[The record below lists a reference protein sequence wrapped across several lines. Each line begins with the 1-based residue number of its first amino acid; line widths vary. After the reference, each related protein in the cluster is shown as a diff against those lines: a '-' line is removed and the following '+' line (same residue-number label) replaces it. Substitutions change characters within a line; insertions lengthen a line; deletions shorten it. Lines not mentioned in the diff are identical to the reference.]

1 MKKRVLSLILCGV
14 LLFSSLPLTPFGDWY
29 AIEAAAVDTGE
40 LEKVFAQVPPKDQ
53 WEQYVDTALLSAYY
67 TTALAILRNP
77 DNFSQEE
84 IDGCASSL
92 RSAIDGLKLHTQDIF
107 LSADTLSVAVGK
119 SATLKA
125 TLNPENAG
133 DPVTWTSGNSKVV
146 SVEKNSDLE
155 VLLTVHSYAANGV
168 VITAS
173 SNGHKATCTVKT
185 LNPLASVKLSNSSIS
200 LYKGQSKTLLAQP
213 VGTDSSA
220 LPTGDV
226 FYAWNTSNPAI
237 ATVSDSGA
245 VTAVAPGT
253 CKVSV
258 TASDGEG
265 KSYTASCT
273 VTVNE
278 TVHITTL
285 TPITVTTDGNL
296 YMTVNQ
302 TETFRV
308 TVLPTNASV
317 KTLTWKSADSS
328 IVAVSDA
335 KVSGSTASAL
345 LTAKAP
351 GKVKITYSATDGS
364 GKSGSF
370 TVVVRPLVSAL
381 SFAESVKVLT
391 LTSSGERLTIN
402 VTPEDAGNQVVQ
414 FTSSD
419 PTVCDVDKDGVLY
432 PKAKGVC
439 TVTAVTTDGTDISTS
454 CTVRV
459 AAKAATVL
467 LNKSAVTVD
476 TGKTYALTATVTDV
490 DGAVYNDVKWTSGDT
505 KIATVDSKG
514 VVTGK
519 YPGKVV
525 IKATALDGSAKN
537 ATCVVTVN
545 QPVES
550 VSLPLEETVSVGG
563 TVTITPTIKPAY
575 ASNTAVT
582 WSSSDESI
590 ATVSTAGVVTGKKI
604 GTVRITCRTEDGG
617 LTASCAVSVVIAAE
631 GITLNKETLI
641 LPAGYT
647 YRLTATVK
655 PESATNKTV
664 EWSSSDRSVATV
676 DANGLISGVAGGKCT
691 ITARSVSGNYTA
703 SCAVTVTQD
712 ASGVTLDKTS
722 AGMYVGQVMSL
733 TATVLPLTATNRNV
747 SWSSSNKSIVTVTQQ
762 GKLTALSKGTA
773 IITAKTENGGH
784 TATCAITVTDKIP
797 VTGLELET
805 GSLEVF
811 KGEKTAILATVLPAN
826 ASEKGITWTTS
837 NKSIATVNAAGVITA
852 VATGDAVITA
862 TTVDGNFRQQC
873 KITVVQPVSGITL
886 DQSNVK
892 IARGKSKTL
901 KATIAPADA
910 TNKKIEWIS
919 SDPSV
924 VTVTSS
930 GVVTAKGEGNATVT
944 ATTLDGGYSATCN
957 FNVYVA
963 VSGVKINAETIKL
976 PKGEKRIITATVLPT
991 DAANKEVTWESSNT
1005 KIVTVNEVGQLT
1017 GKTKGTAKITAT
1029 TKDGAFTASCIVEVV
1044 QLATAVKTDFTSI
1057 TIDAGKSKTL
1067 TASVYPSTASD
1078 TSLKWKSS
1086 NTKVVKVSSA
1096 GVITGVAA
1104 GTATITITS
1113 GDGAASVYCKVTVEQ
1128 PATGISIPEKASV
1141 GIGKKV
1147 TLKATLQPANAT
1159 NKNVSWKSS
1168 DTSIVKV
1175 SSAGVISGVKAGKAT
1190 ITATTMDGKYKDTC
1204 TVTVYVPVSS
1214 VKLNKTSTTLKMGS
1228 TTTLVPTFTPSNAT
1242 IKTVTWTSSNYDV
1255 ATVDAGGKVTPK
1267 SVGYAVITATTK
1279 DGGLKATCKVNVV
1292 NPVKSISLNKTG
1304 IRIDPKV
1311 TYTLKATI
1319 SPANATDKRVIWTS
1333 SNTKVA
1339 KVSSTGVVTGV
1350 AVGSAVIT
1358 AQSTDGG
1365 FKATCK
1371 VVVANK
1377 VKSVSL
1383 SRTTAKLYLGKS
1395 FTLTATITPSNAT
1408 NKNLTWTSSN
1418 TKVAKVSSKGVV
1430 SAVAPGNV
1438 TITVKTADGG
1448 YTAQCVVAVKRP
1460 AQSITLNKST
1470 LTLNS
1475 NKTYTLQP
1483 TILPANTTDKTV
1495 KWTTSNA
1502 KVLKV
1507 SAKGVVTPVGKGTA
1521 TVTATTE
1528 NGLTASC
1535 KITVN
1540 QVVTGVSVTAS
1551 ASVYTGSKVT
1561 LKASVVPS
1569 NANNTKVTWSTSDSK
1584 IATVDAKG
1592 VVTGVK
1598 AGKATVTVKTADGG
1612 YTAKCTVT
1620 VKQHVTSIKLDK
1632 TNVSIARGEQTKLTV
1647 TYLPSD
1653 ATTKTCTFASSDSS
1667 VISVDSAGNIKALA
1681 VGTAVVTATSKDGA
1695 KTAKC
1700 TFTVVEPAKSI
1711 SLDKTAI
1718 TMYNGKA
1725 FQLKATVLPE
1735 NATDK
1740 TILWQSGDKNVATVS
1755 SDGLVQ
1761 ARGKGTTYITAKMK
1775 SNTSLIAVCKV
1786 TVYLGVEDIATDQE
1800 EYSLYEGEELTIKAG
1815 VVPADAQNPTLL
1827 WQSSDENIVSVDEN
1841 GKITAK
1847 TLGSAEITVTSEDN
1861 SSVSKKLKINVLRAV
1876 TGVTL
1881 DTVQK
1886 TVNNGDSFT
1895 LKATVAPESA
1905 SHKTVTWESSDEA
1918 VATVASDGT
1927 VTAVAGGEAVITA
1940 RAENG
1945 MSAECQVK
1953 VIQRATKVV
1962 FPEDSYVMS
1971 LDGSLAL
1978 VTEVL
1983 PENTVDKSL
1992 VWKVSDSD
2000 KASVDQNG
2008 LVTAKNTGEVT
2019 VTAESVSGTA
2029 SAAVK
2034 ITIIKTAEKINI
2046 KGAPE
2051 SIWVGS
2057 SAALTA
2063 EVLPENTTD
2072 KSVTWSVS
2080 DPALAS
2086 VSEKGVV
2093 KALASGKVTVTA
2105 MAVGGLVSAS
2115 VEIELRQG
2123 AQEITLTPESKSLN
2137 VGASVTLTPTVLPMN
2152 AYDKS
2157 VSWSSSDD
2165 RIASVDENGT
2175 VTSHKTGTVTIT
2187 ATSKAQKSVS
2197 GVCTVKVYKLA
2208 EKVTLNSSSVT
2219 MKKGGTYK
2227 LSAVVSPEDTTDK
2240 TVSWSSSDSKIV
2252 TVDASGKLTA
2262 VSGGVATVTAQSVT
2276 EGIYA
2281 QCKVTVDVKS
2291 ESVTLSQ
2298 TSAAIYAGETLKLTA
2313 KLLPADTLDQTL
2325 IWTSSDEGVAAVE
2338 NGVVSAKT
2346 AGTVTVS
2353 AKTVDT
2359 GISAQCQI
2367 TVKQHV
2373 ESVSM
2378 SQDSLDLYLGK
2389 PVLLKAD
2396 ISPANATDK
2405 TLIWQTSDSLVA
2417 TVKNGVVTPVRRG
2430 SAVISA
2436 RSADGD
2442 HFAFCVVNVLQGLES
2457 IAFSHDSE
2465 TINQGESL
2473 TLVPKLSPTDAD
2485 DNTLVWT
2492 SSDSSVATVV
2502 NGVVTAAGKSGTVT
2516 VRAAAKGNSSI
2527 YAECRIT
2534 VREPVNSVTISS
2546 SELTLEVGKSAE
2558 LTASLLPEN
2567 ATDKTVIWTS
2577 ADETV
2582 ATVKDGVVTALKAG
2596 TVEITVT
2603 AVYGG
2608 ASAKCRVTVTQ
2619 PE

>member
-53 WEQYVDTALLSAYY
+53 WGQYVDTALLSAYY

-84 IDGCASSL
+84 IDSCASSL
-92 RSAIDGLKLHTQDIF
+92 RSAIDGLKLHTQDIS

-133 DPVTWTSGNSKVV
+133 DPVIWTSGNSKVV

-237 ATVSDSGA
+237 ATVSDTGA
-245 VTAVAPGT
+245 VTAVSPGS

-278 TVHITTL
+278 TVHIATL

-308 TVLPTNASV
+308 AVLPTNASV
-317 KTLTWKSADSS
+317 KTLTWKSADSN
-328 IVAVSDA
+328 IVSVSDA

-381 SFAESVKVLT
+381 SFVESVKVLT
-391 LTSSGERLTIN
+391 LTSSGERLAIN

-439 TVTAVTTDGTDISTS
+439 TVTAVTTDGTDISAS

-476 TGKTYALTATVTDV
+476 TGKTYALTATVTDA

-590 ATVSTAGVVTGKKI
+590 ATVSAAGVVTGKKI

-631 GITLNKETLI
+631 GITLSKETLI

-655 PESATNKTV
+655 PESTTNKAV

-691 ITARSVSGNYTA
+691 ITAKSVSGNYTA

-712 ASGVTLDKTS
+712 ASGVTLNKTS

-733 TATVLPLTATNRNV
+733 EATVLPLTATNRNV

-837 NKSIATVNAAGVITA
+837 NKSIATVNASGVITA

-901 KATIAPADA
+901 KATVAPADA

-1029 TKDGAFTASCIVEVV
+1029 TKDGAFTASCVVEVV

-1141 GIGKKV
+1141 GIGKTV

-1204 TVTVYVPVSS
+1204 TVTVYIPVRS

-1279 DGGLKATCKVNVV
+1279 DGALKASCKVNVV
-1292 NPVKSISLNKTG
+1292 NPVKGISLNKTG

-1365 FKATCK
+1365 YKATCK

-1418 TKVAKVSSKGVV
+1418 TKVAKVNSKGVV

-1448 YTAQCVVAVKRP
+1448 YTAKCVVAVKRP

-1653 ATTKTCTFASSDSS
+1653 ATTKTCTFASSDSR

-1681 VGTAVVTATSKDGA
+1681 VGTAVVTATSKDSA

-1700 TFTVVEPAKSI
+1700 TFTVVEPAQSI

-1735 NATDK
+1735 NTTDK
-1740 TILWQSGDKNVATVS
+1740 TILWQSGDKNVATVTS
-1755 SDGLVQ
+1755 GGLVQ
-1761 ARGKGTTYITAKMK
+1761 ARGKGTTYITAKVK

-1786 TVYLGVEDIATDQE
+1786 TVYLGVEDIETDQE

-1815 VVPADAQNPTLL
+1815 VVPADAQNPKLL

-1861 SSVSKKLKINVLRAV
+1861 SSVSKKLKVNVLRAV

-1886 TVNNGDSFT
+1886 TVNNGDSFP

-1905 SHKTVTWESSDEA
+1905 SHKTVTWASSDET

-1945 MSAECQVK
+1945 MTAECQVK
-1953 VIQRATKVV
+1953 VIQRATQVV
-1962 FPEDSYVMS
+1962 FPKDSYVMS
-1971 LDGSLAL
+1971 LGDSLSLSA
-1978 VTEVL
+1978 EVL
-1983 PENTVDKSL
+1983 PENTVDKGL
-1992 VWKVSDSD
+1992 IWKVSDSD
-2000 KASVDQNG
+2000 KASVNQEG
-2008 LVTAKNTGEVT
+2008 VVTAKNTGEVT

-2034 ITIIKTAEKINI
+2034 ITIIKIAEKINI

-2080 DPALAS
+2080 DPSLAS

-2105 MAVGGLVSAS
+2105 TAVGGLVSAS

-2165 RIASVDENGT
+2165 SIASVDENGT

-2187 ATSKAQKSVS
+2187 ATSKAQKGVS

-2219 MKKGGTYK
+2219 LKKGGTYK

-2240 TVSWSSSDSKIV
+2240 TVSWSSSDSKIA

-2298 TSAAIYAGETLKLTA
+2298 TSATIYAGETLKLTA
-2313 KLLPADTLDQTL
+2313 KILPADTLDQTL
-2325 IWTSSDEGVAAVE
+2325 IWTSGDEGVATVE
-2338 NGVVSAKT
+2338 NGVVTAKT

-2359 GISAQCQI
+2359 GISAKCQI

-2389 PVLLKAD
+2389 PVLLKAV

-2405 TLIWQTSDSLVA
+2405 TLTWQTSDSLVA

-2436 RSADGD
+2436 RTTDGD

-2457 IAFSHDSE
+2457 ITFSHDNE

-2473 TLVPKLSPTDAD
+2473 TLVPKLSPADAD

-2516 VRAAAKGNSSI
+2516 IRAAAEGNSSI

-2546 SELTLEVGKSAE
+2546 SELTLEAGKSAE
-2558 LTASLLPEN
+2558 LTASFLPEN